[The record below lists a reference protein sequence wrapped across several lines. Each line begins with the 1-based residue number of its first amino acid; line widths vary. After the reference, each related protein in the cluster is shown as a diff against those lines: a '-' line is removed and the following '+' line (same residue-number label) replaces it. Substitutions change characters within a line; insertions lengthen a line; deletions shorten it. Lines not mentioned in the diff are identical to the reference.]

1 MRTAKNSIR
10 CLYNDHEDRIEG
22 ADWIKVYVVQ
32 VYKRTAKIDQSRDIA
47 KGWLQVFTM
56 DDPSHRSQASF

>member
-10 CLYNDHEDRIEG
+10 CLYNEYHDDRIEG
-22 ADWIKVYVVQ
+22 VDRIEVYVVQ
-32 VYKRTAKIDQSRDIA
+32 VYKSDQSRDIA

-56 DDPSHRSQASF
+56 DDPSHRSQARF